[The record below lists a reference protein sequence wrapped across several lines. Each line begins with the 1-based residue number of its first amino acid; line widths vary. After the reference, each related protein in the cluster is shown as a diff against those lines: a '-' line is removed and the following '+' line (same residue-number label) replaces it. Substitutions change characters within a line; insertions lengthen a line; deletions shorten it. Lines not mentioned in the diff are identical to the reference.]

1 MVGTRVSRIAGVVL
15 FASIALSIGGYS
27 ALAQEIMC
35 EADVEQVWS
44 EAGVDRSDVRET
56 VAMRRTGNNSSRVD
70 YDIYTRFNSCTGA
83 LIVQVSDSCYVRQ
96 AYTIGDCSLPNVPSY
111 P

>member
-1 MVGTRVSRIAGVVL
+1 MVGIRVARVAGLVL

-27 ALAQEIMC
+27 AAAQEIMC
-35 EADVEQVWS
+35 KADVEEVWNQ
-44 EAGVDRSDVRET
+44 AGVERSDVRET
-56 VAMRRTGNNSSRVD
+56 VAVRRTGNNSSRVD
-70 YDIYTRFNSCTGA
+70 YDVYTRFNSCTGA

-96 AYTIGDCSLPNVPSY
+96 AYTIGNCSLPNVPSF